1 MSSSKKKKSSR
12 KDSVSFDSPSFS
24 DCNASHAQNSREGS
38 EESMLAPLL
47 SWINDSN
54 KPATSTSGLNTHN
67 SNDTRADPSME
78 TPGNIRSNIRNA
90 SYDIK
95 DTGTGHHDNRMS
107 KLPPGKFREPS
118 LRRGYGMPYQAP
130 KALES
135 MPAKGKSQV
144 GYHHSQVMDSLP
156 ETQTQSSISAPQQS
170 LAIGPRLL
178 PALNKDGKN
187 VCDLN
192 RPQAR
197 RGDLQPAG
205 YRPVAMRPPV
215 TSGRMTTDEKQG
227 QSSDEQQ
234 TSRIVIDLGNC
245 KKAEQKALLRAC
257 LEHKDLIRGKELR
270 RDKWKVVKGCVEKW
284 CEPRRFQPAEDGPAT
299 SGSELDTLLDQWNNL
314 YAKKFCSANRDLLEA
329 AGWRKD
335 AEQSQ
340 NSSPSDGTHNP
351 QPSHEGNSTSEK
363 VEEGLDFEGFIWPTV
378 KDELMKFAEARIL
391 RWAQEKLEERLQA
404 LESLTRPPLLKA
416 NSSPESYRVYLRYLM
431 NRTEAAGKNSKAIRN
446 TEAVMSM
453 ALDLLPGLEERLR
466 DQLEGVVDKQEDRPG
481 AGIKNDQTNETGHGE
496 ANDESESAHEN
507 SEEDDHDIDHKIQE
521 AQEESDSE
529 DEVKTRLEDESE
541 EDEDGDESIDDF
553 EEFEE
558 FYADESED
566 DTYEDPDEPNRKY
579 RGSII
584 DTIEPR
590 TPIVTPRVMR
600 QLRRYEQRYR
610 DTVVTA
616 KTEEETA
623 SAVIRSVDKEEPE
636 VASRKRK
643 APDSAEHS
651 LAIRNKSMEQK
662 LATVSTPTPVG
673 RKRQRL
679 HQGQGS
685 PASTACSSELLP
697 SLEDI
702 FSSSIGR
709 ASSATTQPPPNSSSP
724 AVRVSKKKSGQ
735 KDRSRAQS
743 RVSPELGDTPRG
755 AATAPKPEEMTGVSP
770 GLFVTPDVA
779 RQANTPFGFKRSV
792 SRRPTPS
799 ERFREETA
807 EFQAMTPS
815 AREAMLYTALR
826 DMRRRQG

>member
-12 KDSVSFDSPSFS
+12 KDSVSFNTQSFS

-67 SNDTRADPSME
+67 SNDTHADTSME
-78 TPGNIRSNIRNA
+78 TPGNIRSNIRDA

-95 DTGTGHHDNRMS
+95 DAGTGHHDNRMS
-107 KLPPGKFREPS
+107 KLPHGEFREPS

-205 YRPVAMRPPV
+205 YRPVAVRPPV

-227 QSSDEQQ
+227 QSPDEQQ
-234 TSRIVIDLGNC
+234 TSKIVIDLGN
-245 KKAEQKALLRAC
+245 
-257 LEHKDLIRGKELR
+257 
-270 RDKWKVVKGCVEKW
+270 WCVEKW

-299 SGSELDTLLDQWNNL
+299 SGSELDTLFDQWNTL
-314 YAKKFCSANRDLLEA
+314 YAEKFCSANRDLLEA
-329 AGWRKD
+329 EGWRKD
-335 AEQSQ
+335 AEQSR
-340 NSSPSDGTHNP
+340 NSSPSDGTDNP
-351 QPSHEGNSTSEK
+351 QASPQSNSTSEK
-363 VEEGLDFEGFIWPTV
+363 ADEGLDFEGSIWPTV
-378 KDELMKFAEARIL
+378 KDELMKFAEERIV

-416 NSSPESYRVYLRYLM
+416 NSSLESYRVYLRYLM

-466 DQLEGVVDKQEDRPG
+466 DQLEDVVDKQENRPG
-481 AGIKNDQTNETGHGE
+481 AGMKSDQTNETGHGE

-507 SEEDDHDIDHKIQE
+507 SEEDDHPRDHSLLELPEFCDQCH
-521 AQEESDSE
+521 
-529 DEVKTRLEDESE
+529 EVKTRLEDESE
-541 EDEDGDESIDDF
+541 EDENEDKSIDDF

-610 DTVVTA
+610 DTIVTA
-616 KTEEETA
+616 KVETETA
-623 SAVIRSVDKEEPE
+623 AAVLRSVDKEEQE

-643 APDSAEHS
+643 ASDSVEPA
-651 LAIRNKSMEQK
+651 LAIRSKSMDQR

-679 HQGQGS
+679 HQNQYS
-685 PASTACSSELLP
+685 PASTACSSEFLP

-724 AVRVSKKKSGQ
+724 AVRVSKKKSER
-735 KDRSRAQS
+735 KERSRAQS
-743 RVSPELGDTPRG
+743 KVSPELGDTPRG
-755 AATAPKPEEMTGVSP
+755 AATAPKSEETTGVSP
-770 GLFVTPDVA
+770 GLFVSPDVA
-779 RQANTPFGFKRSV
+779 RQANTPFNFKKSV
-792 SRRPTPS
+792 SRCPS
-799 ERFREETA
+799 PEERFREETA

-815 AREAMLYTALR
+815 ARESMLYTALR
-826 DMRRRQG
+826 EMRRRQG

>member
-1 MSSSKKKKSSR
+1 
-12 KDSVSFDSPSFS
+12 
-24 DCNASHAQNSREGS
+24 
-38 EESMLAPLL
+38 
-47 SWINDSN
+47 
-54 KPATSTSGLNTHN
+54 
-67 SNDTRADPSME
+67 
-78 TPGNIRSNIRNA
+78 
-90 SYDIK
+90 
-95 DTGTGHHDNRMS
+95 MS
-107 KLPPGKFREPS
+107 KLPHGEFREPS

-205 YRPVAMRPPV
+205 YRPVAVRPPV

-234 TSRIVIDLGNC
+234 TSKIVIDLGN
-245 KKAEQKALLRAC
+245 
-257 LEHKDLIRGKELR
+257 
-270 RDKWKVVKGCVEKW
+270 
-284 CEPRRFQPAEDGPAT
+284 
-299 SGSELDTLLDQWNNL
+299 
-314 YAKKFCSANRDLLEA
+314 Y
-329 AGWRKD
+329 
-335 AEQSQ
+335 
-340 NSSPSDGTHNP
+340 GTDNP
-351 QPSHEGNSTSEK
+351 QASPQSNSTSEK
-363 VEEGLDFEGFIWPTV
+363 ADEGLDFEGSIWPTV
-378 KDELMKFAEARIL
+378 KDELMKFAEERIV

-466 DQLEGVVDKQEDRPG
+466 DQLEDVVDKQENRPG
-481 AGIKNDQTNETGHGE
+481 AGMKSDQTNETGHGE

-507 SEEDDHDIDHKIQE
+507 SEEDDHPRDHSLLELPEFCDQCH
-521 AQEESDSE
+521 
-529 DEVKTRLEDESE
+529 EVKTRLEDESE
-541 EDEDGDESIDDF
+541 EDENEDKSIDDF

-610 DTVVTA
+610 DTIVTA
-616 KTEEETA
+616 KVETETA
-623 SAVIRSVDKEEPE
+623 AAVLRSVDKEEQE

-643 APDSAEHS
+643 ASDSVEPA
-651 LAIRNKSMEQK
+651 LAIRSKSMDQR

-679 HQGQGS
+679 HQNQYS
-685 PASTACSSELLP
+685 PASTACSSEFLP

-724 AVRVSKKKSGQ
+724 AVRVSKKKSER
-735 KDRSRAQS
+735 KERSRAQS
-743 RVSPELGDTPRG
+743 KVSPELGDTPRG
-755 AATAPKPEEMTGVSP
+755 AATAPKSEETTGVSP
-770 GLFVTPDVA
+770 GLFVSPDVA
-779 RQANTPFGFKRSV
+779 RQANTPFNFKKSV
-792 SRRPTPS
+792 SRCPS
-799 ERFREETA
+799 PEERFREETA

-815 AREAMLYTALR
+815 ARESMLYTALR
-826 DMRRRQG
+826 EMRRRQG